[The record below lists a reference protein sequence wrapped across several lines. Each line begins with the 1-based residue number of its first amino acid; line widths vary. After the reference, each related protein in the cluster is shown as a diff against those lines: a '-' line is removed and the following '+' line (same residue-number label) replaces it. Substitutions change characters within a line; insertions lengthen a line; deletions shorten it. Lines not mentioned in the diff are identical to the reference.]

1 MVSDKND
8 RVMSVIPKEY
18 SEALNKMSA
27 YYGKTKS
34 AMIKEIVVDCINEYY
49 YDFLEGCKQ

>member
-1 MVSDKND
+1 MINEKND

-34 AMIKEIVVDCINEYY
+34 AMIKEIIVDCINNYY
-49 YDFLEGCKQ
+49 DDFLEVCKQ